1 MSRAIISFAATSMKS
16 APIMNR
22 DPNADQQ
29 LLIIQVQT
37 GTTHMLYSASATIH
51 AKRAQFERLMLEN
64 HLSAQDVTFLVEDDN
79 HRNRTPIVGNSVEIS
94 GRISRYFEAA
104 RTAASNSVYGK
115 LRHGAVLVKGGSILS
130 VAYNKDDYT
139 SFASR
144 FRPRDCGPATR
155 HAETECILGAS
166 KERSSRA
173 DMFVCRIN
181 RSGEFR
187 LSKPCLMCHII
198 IKNAGIKRVFYTTN
212 YGGIEMYK
220 L

>member
-1 MSRAIISFAATSMKS
+1 MSFAALSMKS
-16 APIMNR
+16 ELIMSHVA
-22 DPNADQQ
+22 NADQQ
-29 LLIIQVQT
+29 ILTIQAQT
-37 GTTHMLYSASATIH
+37 GTMHMLCSASATIRV
-51 AKRAQFERLMLEN
+51 KRAQFEKLMLES
-64 HLSAQDVTFLVEDDN
+64 HLSAQDASFLVEDDN
-79 HRNRTPIVGNSVEIS
+79 HRNRTPIVGNRVEIS

-104 RTAASNSVYGK
+104 RAAANNSVYGK

-144 FRPRDCGPATR
+144 FRPHNCGPATR
-155 HAETECILGAS
+155 HAETECILGVS
-166 KERSSRA
+166 KERSTGA
-173 DMFVCRIN
+173 DIFVCRIN
-181 RSGEFR
+181 RRGEFR
-187 LSKPCLMCHII
+187 LSKPCLMCHAI